1 METKYKIEIPKPCHE
16 NWNQMTPDATGR
28 FCGICAKSVVD
39 FTNKTTAEIQN
50 YFIENKGKSVCGRF
64 RNQQLE
70 KFDIH
75 ISQNVLQQ
83 KMSFNKAFLLV
94 LFLVMGSSLF
104 SCKNDEGFPLGEVV
118 MVEDTIQKPE
128 ILLGMVL
135 PPRDTIEE
143 DKYRLNSNK
152 EEKKLSNQIKDRKK
166 THCKMAKEQEDDEN
180 ILKGDIIF
188 LPKDSISK

>member
-28 FCGICAKSVVD
+28 FCVSCAKSVVD
-39 FTNKTTAEIQN
+39 FTNKTQVEIQN
-50 YFIENKGKSVCGRF
+50 FFIENKGKSVCGRF

-70 KFDIH
+70 KFDFH

-83 KMSFNKAFLLV
+83 KMPFNKAFLLV

-118 MVEDTIQKPE
+118 MVEDTIQQPE
-128 ILLGMVL
+128 ITLGIVL
-135 PPRDTIEE
+135 PPRNTIEE
-143 DKYRLNSNK
+143 DKYQVNSNK
-152 EEKKLSNQIKDRKK
+152 EEKKCQTK
-166 THCKMAKEQEDDEN
+166 
-180 ILKGDIIF
+180 
-188 LPKDSISK
+188 